1 METFSTLLAICAR
14 NSLVI
19 CEFPSQTP
27 GMLSFDAFFDL
38 CLNKQLGKHLR
49 CRWFEIPSH
58 SLWHHCNGNGYLQ
71 HWMAQVSLNGHFL
84 KNDTGIKLNFFNK
97 SSPGDFSATPI
108 GTSMSWVTCLIY
120 VNEEVGRK
128 LNRYIIHQC
137 QGTVGPA
144 GPHSSDGNFT
154 RDASVTNH

>member
-1 METFSTLLAICAR
+1 MEPFSTLLVVCAR

-49 CRWFEIPSH
+49 CRWFETPTH
-58 SLWHHCNGNGYLQ
+58 SFWHHCNGNGYLQ
-71 HWMAQVSLNGHFL
+71 HWMARASLNGHFL
-84 KNDTGIKLNFFNK
+84 KNDTGIKLTAKFITMEPLKFFNK

-108 GTSMSWVTCLIY
+108 GTSTSWVTCLTYI
-120 VNEEVGRK
+120 NEEVGRK

-144 GPHSSDGNFT
+144 T
-154 RDASVTNH
+154 LVWR